1 VTVTNPRDVNVRVGM
16 DPSKYEKGSERVTWQ
31 TKQMLRQQEAAERK
45 WRALQRAHAE
55 ALEMQERKERQI
67 FLAHAAALR
76 ENQAREEAAARAATE
91 AHEKA
96 QREIQEQIERTH
108 KVMTM
113 TGTVMLASG
122 GAIAA
127 GLAIATK
134 AAVSWESAWT
144 GVLKTVD
151 ATPEQLAQVE
161 GGLRGLART
170 LPATHGEI
178 AAVAEASGQL
188 GVAAGQVTSFTKTM
202 VDLGETTD
210 LTAEDAATSIAQMAT
225 VIDPTMLKSGDGVQR
240 FGATLVALGNDG
252 ASTESQ
258 ILKTA
263 QRISGSAALIG
274 ASSADTLALA
284 SSLASMGIEA
294 ELGGGVASRVLT
306 KLYSTVQSG
315 GADLQ
320 EFADVAGMSASEFA
334 EAFGRDPIAALG
346 LVTSGLNRVEQSGG
360 NVISTLADLGFK
372 STEDVRVLLQL
383 KGAGDLLTNSLEL
396 ANTAWEENSALLDE
410 ANKRYDTTEAKLQ
423 IAKNTIIDAA
433 IGIGETFLPVVAD
446 TATSISSLVSGFA
459 SLPAPVQ
466 TAVGVLGGLAATVG
480 VLGGGFLIAYPRAVE
495 MVNSLRDLGVI
506 SDTATG
512 KLKKVGPA
520 VQGISKAAGVLAGGV
535 AAVQILDSMGESGAD
550 AALGVEQTLSAL
562 LSLNGTDVNAAF
574 AGISSEV
581 TDLNGALELLLGDSF
596 NSRME
601 RLGETTGSFIGIS
614 GQVGEATAQFEN
626 VGLALAQLVDS
637 GRGAEAK
644 QIFDDLAASA
654 ERQGFSVDELRGL
667 MPAYT
672 EALARVENEQAAAA
686 EEFTNTTTTVQ
697 EQSAALLENF
707 EAQLKASGQALS
719 LRDAQRG
726 MEAAYDDA
734 RKALEENGA
743 TLDETTS
750 KGRANAAALDGIAS
764 AGLDVIESMQ
774 ANGASQKELR
784 GVMATTRERF
794 IETAQAMGASKSEA
808 RALADQLGLIPKN
821 IRTSVAVTGASNA
834 LSQIATLDNTLNR
847 IDGKTVTAAVAL
859 KQYGQA
865 ALATG
870 GPMLTGFPTGGRLP
884 GQPPANKMQDNLVG
898 VDDSGMPRVLVRSRE
913 WVVNEGAADYYGD
926 GLMSAINSRAIPREV
941 LQGLTGLAAGG
952 EIGAANRQVSSAARE
967 LERARAQMKRA
978 REAARDAAAMERRA
992 QRTETEKDDRAAAR
1006 AERDAE
1012 RLVNAAEK
1020 RLDKAERELQDARA
1034 RRGRLNAERV
1044 DVATQM
1050 RRGEIRQAVTGGLS
1064 GALSITDQLRD
1075 LAGSGDVGAWRQD
1088 RLRTVAGNAEKA
1100 LTSLYKQAERIDAK
1114 AASAVERY
1122 EKLKAVQDSVRNTVV
1137 GGFGLSGVE
1146 GVVDEWSG
1154 AQANPT
1160 GAALAEA
1167 AKTYASRARKFAD
1180 LIEKLRTKGASAAI
1194 LQEIAGYGVE
1204 QGIPIAEA
1212 LLADLPA
1219 LRSLNQSYADI
1230 EKYGGWAGAS
1240 VARAVGGGQGL
1251 WEAQQAVELAE
1262 AQAKAIDKRIESWS
1276 KILSRELAKAL
1287 GIKAKAVGGP
1297 TSAGRAY
1304 LVGEEGPEL
1313 HMPRDNGYILTAR
1326 QTRYAMSQPTRTV
1339 VVNVTSVHPLA
1350 EPTSVTT
1357 NKALN
1362 HAAALGV

>member
-1 VTVTNPRDVNVRVGM
+1 MSANPRDVNVRVGM
-16 DPSKYEKGSERVTWQ
+16 DPSKYEKGSQQVTWQ
-31 TKQMLRQQEAAERK
+31 TKQMLRQQEIAERK
-45 WRALQRAHAE
+45 WRALQKAHAE
-55 ALEMQERKERQI
+55 ALAENERKERQVY
-67 FLAHAAALR
+67 LAHTAALR
-76 ENQAREEAAARAATE
+76 ENQAREEAAARASAE

-127 GLAIATK
+127 GLAISAK

-151 ATPEQLAQVE
+151 ATPAQLAQVE

-178 AAVAEASGQL
+178 AGVAEAAGQL
-188 GVAAGQVTSFTKTM
+188 GVSAGQVTSFTKTM

-210 LTAEDAATSIAQMAT
+210 LTAEEAATSIAQMAT
-225 VIDPTMLKSGDGVQR
+225 VIDPAMLKSGDGVQR

-258 ILKTA
+258 ILRTA

-306 KLYSTVQSG
+306 KLYSVVQSG
-315 GADLQ
+315 GAELQ
-320 EFADVAGMSASEFA
+320 EFASVAGMSAADFA
-334 EAFGRDPIAALG
+334 AAFGRDPIAALG
-346 LVTSGLNRVEQSGG
+346 LVTNGLNRVEASGG
-360 NVISTLADLGFK
+360 NVISTLSDLGFK

-396 ANTAWEENSALLDE
+396 ANTAWDENTALLDE

-433 IGIGETFLPVVAD
+433 IGIGETFLPVLSD
-446 TATSISSLVSGFA
+446 TATSVSDLVAGFA
-459 SLPAPVQ
+459 SMPAPVQ

-480 VLGGGFLIAYPRAVE
+480 IVGGGFLLAYPRAVE

-506 SDTATG
+506 SDTTTG

-520 VQGISKAAGVLAGGV
+520 LQGISKGAGALAAAA
-535 AAVQILDSMGESGAD
+535 AAVQILDSIAASAEP

-574 AGISSEV
+574 SGISSSV
-581 TDLNGALELLLGDSF
+581 TDLDSALDLLLGGGFDSWI
-596 NSRME
+596 E
-601 RLGETTGSFIGIS
+601 RTADAALGWTGVSS
-614 GQVGEATAQFEN
+614 QVAQTADQFKT

-637 GRGAEAK
+637 GRSAEAA
-644 QIFDDLAASA
+644 QIFDDIAAAA
-654 ERQGFSVDELRGL
+654 EEQGYSVEQLKEL
-667 MPAYT
+667 MPAYA
-672 EALARVENEQAAAA
+672 EALAQVENEQAGAA

-697 EQSAALLENF
+697 EQTAALEENF
-707 EAQLKASGQALS
+707 KAMLDASGQALS

-743 TLDETTS
+743 TLDVTTA
-750 KGRANAAALDGIAS
+750 KGRANQAALDGIAS

-784 GVMATTRERF
+784 GVMETTRDRF
-794 IETAQAMGASKSEA
+794 IKTAQAMGASKTEA
-808 RALADQLGLIPKN
+808 RELADQLGLIPKN
-821 IRTSVAVTGASNA
+821 IRTSVAVTGTTDA
-834 LSQIATLDNTLNR
+834 LARLSSIDSTLNR
-847 IDGKTVTAAVAL
+847 IDGKVVTAGVAI

-884 GQPPANKMQDNLVG
+884 GTPPANTMQDNLVG
-898 VDDSGMPRVLVRSRE
+898 VDGSGMPRVLVRSRE

-926 GLMSAINSRAIPREV
+926 GLMSAINARAIPREV
-941 LQGLTGLAAGG
+941 LQGLAGLAAGG
-952 EIGAANRQVSSAARE
+952 EVGAATRQVSSAARE

-978 REAARDAAAMERRA
+978 RQAAASAAAMERRA
-992 QRTETEKDDRAAAR
+992 QRTETERDDRVAAR

-1020 RLDKAERELQDARA
+1020 RLDKAEKALQDARA
-1034 RRGRLNAERV
+1034 RRERLNSERV
-1044 DVATQM
+1044 DVATQL
-1050 RRGEIRQAVTGGLS
+1050 RRGEIRSSVTGGLS

-1075 LAGSGDVGAWRQD
+1075 LAGSGDVGAWRRE
-1088 RLRTVAGNAEKA
+1088 RLRAVAGNAEKA
-1100 LTSLYKQAERIDAK
+1100 LTSLYKQAEKIDLK
-1114 AASAVERY
+1114 AARAVERY
-1122 EKLKAVQDSVRNTVV
+1122 EKLKAVQESVQNTVTS
-1137 GGFGLSGVE
+1137 GFSLAGVE
-1146 GVVDEWSG
+1146 GAVDPWSG
-1154 AQANPT
+1154 AQGTPT
-1160 GAALAEA
+1160 AKALAA
-1167 AKTYASRARKFAD
+1167 SAKSYASKARRFAD
-1180 LIEKLRTKGASAAI
+1180 LIEQLRKKGASAAV
-1194 LQEIAGYGVE
+1194 LQEVAAYGVE
-1204 QGIPIAEA
+1204 QGVPIAEA

-1219 LRSLNQSYADI
+1219 LQSLNTSYADI
-1230 EKYGGWAGAS
+1230 EKFGGWAGAS
-1240 VARAVGGGQGL
+1240 VARSVGGGQGL
-1251 WEAQQAVELAE
+1251 YEAQQAVEAAE
-1262 AQAKAIDKRIESWS
+1262 AQAKAIDKRIENWS
-1276 KILSRELAKAL
+1276 KVLGRELAKAL
-1287 GIKAKAVGGP
+1287 GIKARAVGGP
-1297 TSAGRAY
+1297 TAAGRAY

-1313 HMPRDNGYILTAR
+1313 HMPRDNGYMLTAR
-1326 QTRYAMSQPTRTV
+1326 QTKYAMTQPTRTV
-1339 VVNVTSVHPLA
+1339 VVNVTNVHPLA
-1350 EPTSVTT
+1350 EPSSVTT